1 MGGWWPSLV
10 GSMLD
15 PALAYISLLLLSRLF
30 SPLQQI
36 NSLITRSHNK
46 QPFFSEILSAGNTK
60 LAAFFIPKCSS
71 SATTPVERV
80 DMWVKCGL
88 PLKAAEEAFR
98 VKNVALLEDL
108 RDKVASDSGGSVGGT
123 SGGSTAAGE
132 GLRSVRDEVDRFIA
146 RLRPNR

>member
-1 MGGWWPSLV
+1 
-10 GSMLD
+10 MLCHT
-15 PALAYISLLLLSRLF
+15 PLSSLLSLLSPLLSR
-30 SPLQQI
+30 QEQTK
-36 NSLITRSHNK
+36 SLTTHSRNA

-71 SATTPVERV
+71 SATTPAERV
-80 DMWVKCGL
+80 DMYVKCGL

-108 RDKVASDSGGSVGGT
+108 RDRVASDGDGGVDGT
-123 SGGSTAAGE
+123 SRGSTAASE
-132 GLRSVRDEVDRFIA
+132 GLRSARDEVDRFIA